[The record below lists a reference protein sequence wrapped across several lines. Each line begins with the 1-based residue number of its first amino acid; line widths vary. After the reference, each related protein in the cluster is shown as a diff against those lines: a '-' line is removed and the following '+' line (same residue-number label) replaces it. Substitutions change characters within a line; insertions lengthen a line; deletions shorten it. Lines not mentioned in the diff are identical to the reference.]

1 MYISIQKFLERCSS
15 TTKSAK
21 SWYVNTCLIGLTH
34 FTTAR
39 ECNNYIIYKFTLKPT
54 YLYKRTKSHNES
66 NDDNSKAIM
75 KLPWLG
81 NGEVVAQPDHDSDSD
96 NAGEYANL
104 PVYTCVCVCE
114 WQQLVACGC
123 CDWNCEVGVVVGV
136 AVTRIFIV
144 VHCWWQWQ

>member
-54 YLYKRTKSHNES
+54 YKRTKSHNES

-96 NAGEYANL
+96 NAGEYANI
-104 PVYTCVCVCE
+104 PVYTCVCE